1 MALIFFLV
9 IALGVGA
16 GFLWTLQ
23 EMIFKGKWSYFI
35 FFLSAFLPFYIT
47 SLSVIFLATRS
58 PEILGIFQIL
68 KEVVVLVAVLIFI
81 FFQKRI
87 FEYPFRLQ
95 STDWMMLGF
104 LCLGFLYLLLPL
116 GQASFLNKALYYKS
130 MLIPGFVYFLGR
142 NTRFDEVEI
151 GWIFKIIFAV
161 AIGAFAVN
169 LVENYLLQAHLQQYT
184 GYALYNQ
191 VINDIDPTG
200 NFDLTWTFE
209 TTNSN
214 KRLASFFSDPLE
226 LASSVL
232 MGFAAGLIYF
242 LTSKKRIQ
250 LALFVDHGFFPGEFG
265 FFSFQSCFWRLF
277 HHDLLCGAGVQ
288 ALQTD
293 RCWFSGAGW
302 IWDLCVRICF

>member
-130 MLIPGFVYFLGR
+130 MLIPGFVYF
-142 NTRFDEVEI
+142 FWAEI
-151 GWIFKIIFAV
+151 PGLTKSKLAGFSRSSLLWRLVLLRLIWSKIISCKPIFSS
-161 AIGAFAVN
+161 I
-169 LVENYLLQAHLQQYT
+169 Q
-184 GYALYNQ
+184 
-191 VINDIDPTG
+191 DMPC
-200 NFDLTWTFE
+200 
-209 TTNSN
+209 TTKS
-214 KRLASFFSDPLE
+214 
-226 LASSVL
+226 
-232 MGFAAGLIYF
+232 
-242 LTSKKRIQ
+242 
-250 LALFVDHGFFPGEFG
+250 
-265 FFSFQSCFWRLF
+265 
-277 HHDLLCGAGVQ
+277 
-288 ALQTD
+288 
-293 RCWFSGAGW
+293 
-302 IWDLCVRICF
+302 